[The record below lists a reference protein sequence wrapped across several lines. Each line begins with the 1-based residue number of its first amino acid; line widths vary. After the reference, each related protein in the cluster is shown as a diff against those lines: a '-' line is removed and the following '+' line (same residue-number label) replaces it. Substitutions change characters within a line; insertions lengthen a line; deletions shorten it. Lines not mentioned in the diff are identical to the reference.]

1 MRWMRIWLSCL
12 ALSAGMLV
20 FGARAADAPAALSN
34 SIENLA
40 VSKAGGNT
48 VLKIDLRQALAVPP
62 SHFSIVSPAR
72 LVFDFPDTGN
82 ALGYTAKAVN
92 DGGVRSVNVVQAG
105 ERSRLVLNLEKNM
118 RFETRQDGKAFLIT
132 LLGEGGSAGVPGRQF
147 EAGSMTEAQAIRDI
161 QFRRDKDGAG
171 RIIVD
176 LTSSD
181 TGIDVQQKG
190 TKLQVIFNKTSLP
203 ESLRRQLDVVD
214 FATPVTTINTTAA
227 GGNTVMD
234 IAPKGLWEHVAFQ
247 SDNQFIIEVKP
258 VKEDPNKL
266 FQGTK
271 TGYQGEQIS
280 LDFHSVP
287 VYELLRVFADITNF
301 NIIASDSVAALGKV
315 TLRMRDVPWD
325 QALDMVLEMK
335 NLAKRKNG
343 SVIWIAPRDEMLAM
357 EKQELESRQQISQLE
372 PTHTES
378 FQINYQKA
386 ADVQKLLSNKDQP
399 VLSKTGSVVVDVYS
413 NRLFVTD
420 VTSHLNKVK
429 DLINLIDQPSRQ
441 VMIEAKLVRAD
452 EGVNSELGVK
462 MNLFN
467 SQPVK
472 AASLDGRGV
481 YLAGGNVQ
489 HTLVDRT
496 IPDPL
501 NPGQTMSV
509 KVAEPRTISLTG
521 SAVSALI
528 PGSDVNRAAYTNFTQ
543 NTTMGQLSFSLFN
556 QSLTRIINL
565 ELAAMEMDGKA
576 KRISNPRVVTGN
588 NQKALIED
596 GDDIPVVTP
605 GTGTNPPTTTYKK
618 AKLSLEATPQITPD
632 GRVKLK
638 LVIANDRP
646 DFGRTVNGNPTI
658 ISSKVETEVM
668 IENGGTIVI
677 GGVSANEQTEQIDR
691 IPFLGDLPY
700 VGFLFKHR
708 TNTQQRRELLVFITP
723 KILDDALIV
732 R

>member
-1 MRWMRIWLSCL
+1 MKWMRIWLSGF
-12 ALSAGMLV
+12 ALLAGMFAITV
-20 FGARAADAPAALSN
+20 RAADAVMPAN
-34 SIENLA
+34 SIEGLA
-40 VSKAGGNT
+40 VSKAGGST
-48 VLKIDLRQALAVPP
+48 VLKLDLRQALSAPP

-82 ALGYTAKAVN
+82 GLGYTVKPVN

-105 ERSRLVLNLEKNM
+105 ERSRLVLNLEKSM
-118 RFETRQDGKAFLIT
+118 RFETRQDGKTLLIT
-132 LLGEGGSAGVPGRQF
+132 LLGVGDVAKTSGKFQ
-147 EAGSMTEAQAIRDI
+147 AGSMAEAHAIRDI
-161 QFRRDKDGAG
+161 QFRRDSDGAG
-171 RIIVD
+171 RVVVD

-181 TGIDVQQKG
+181 TGIDIQQKG
-190 TKLQVIFNKTSLP
+190 TKLQVVFNKTVLP
-203 ESLRRQLDVVD
+203 ENLRRQLDVVD

-227 GGNTVMD
+227 GADTVMD
-234 IAPKGLWEHVAFQ
+234 IVPKGLWEHVAFQ

-271 TGYQGEQIS
+271 TGYQGELIS

-357 EKQELESRQQISQLE
+357 EKQELESRQQLSQLE
-372 PTHTES
+372 ATITES

-386 ADVQKLLSNKDQP
+386 EDIKKMLTDKDQP
-399 VLSKTGSVVVDVYS
+399 ILSKSGSAVVDVYS
-413 NRLFVTD
+413 NRIFVTD
-420 VTSHLNKVK
+420 VPSRLNKIR
-429 DLINLIDQPSRQ
+429 DLINLVDKTRKQ
-441 VMIEAKLVRAD
+441 VLIEARLVRAD
-452 EGVNSELGVK
+452 DGVNRELGVR

-467 SQPVK
+467 AKPVK
-472 AASLDGRGV
+472 AASLDGNGI
-481 YLAGGNVQ
+481 YMSGGNNQ
-489 HTLVDRT
+489 WSLVERDV
-496 IPDPL
+496 PDPL
-501 NPGQTMSV
+501 NPGETI
-509 KVAEPRTISLTG
+509 KELFAEPRTISLTG
-521 SAVSALI
+521 DNMSSLV
-528 PGSDVNRAAYTNFTQ
+528 PGSDLRRMGYTNFTQ
-543 NTTMGQLSFSLFN
+543 QTTMGQLSFSLFN
-556 QSLTRIINL
+556 QSLTRIVNL

-605 GTGTNPPTTTYKK
+605 GSANTPASVRYRK

-632 GRVKLK
+632 GQVKLK
-638 LVIANDRP
+638 LVISNDRP
-646 DFGRTVNGNPTI
+646 DFSRTVNGNPTI

-677 GGVSANEQTEQIDR
+677 GGVTADEQTEQIDR
-691 IPFLGDLPY
+691 VPFLGDLPY

-723 KILDDALIV
+723 KILDESLVV